1 MERKQL
7 FINLGAIAAIILLTW
22 FTVFPL
28 IENLRASNNSS
39 DQTIT
44 EITLCDLDARDL
56 CIVSFGTDNTDR
68 MVINFQLPSADYPTF
83 YVNGSNKG
91 MGTTYQCESAKAV
104 PTSVYC
110 TGIRTPLGEAI
121 DIEVYA
127 ADSNLQIARGKI
139 MVSAM
144 VLSTP
149 LNWAATSGNKIVTP
163 TPLSSSISTIQIKTT
178 PTIVFTP
185 TPGAAYSYP

>member
-7 FINLGAIAAIILLTW
+7 FINWGAIAAIILLTW

-68 MVINFQLPSADYPTF
+68 MVINFQLPSADYPIF

-91 MGTTYQCESAKAV
+91 MGTTYPCEAAKAV

-121 DIEVYA
+121 DIEVYST
-127 ADSNLQIARGKI
+127 DSNLLIARGTI

-149 LNWAATSGNKIVTP
+149 ANLSAMPESKTVTP
-163 TPLSSSISTIQIKTT
+163 KPTATIQIGTA
-178 PTIVFTP
+178 PIVVFTP
-185 TPGAAYSYP
+185 TPNAAYPYP